1 MKYLD
6 KCLGDETTCS
16 LQKKEKKKLEIVLAF
31 KKAQIRLAIMA
42 IGGGVTSAYERM
54 RLRILSWPM

>member
-1 MKYLD
+1 MFST
-6 KCLGDETTCS
+6 E
-16 LQKKEKKKLEIVLAF
+16 ERKKKLVLAF